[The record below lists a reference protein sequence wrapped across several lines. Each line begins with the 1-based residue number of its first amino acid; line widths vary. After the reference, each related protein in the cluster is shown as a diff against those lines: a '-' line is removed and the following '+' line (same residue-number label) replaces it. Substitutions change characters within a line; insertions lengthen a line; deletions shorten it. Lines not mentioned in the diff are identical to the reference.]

1 MFCKK
6 GLFIVF
12 FFISNLVL
20 QAQQSLNVRAG
31 FDVTGLGFGYHFAQ
45 GGSVLKQGGV
55 GYYED
60 IAVEAGFAFTEYDL
74 GVHDVQYL
82 NRNGNSPSNY
92 KANAK
97 PGQPGYLGAF
107 RDYLGPQF
115 SIYQHIPI
123 GQGFYVYFTEGARLN
138 YITRSL
144 PYVNS
149 YSSGTETET
158 LITQFKPFFV
168 SGYVET
174 GINYYSEYNV
184 NLYFGLKYV
193 YADAMMQGNYT
204 DIATN
209 GTVINTDHV
218 SASGSYLAF
227 TFNIGGCF
235 WQKQKPVKHKKV
247 HFSNNTY
254 PQGKSLPKTT
264 PPVVNNN
271 TFVPPAERNIKV
283 ANTLQVHAKQIS
295 IEVWDHETVDGDVL
309 SLDLNG
315 TSILNSYSL
324 TQNKKVVTVTL
335 NPGQNSLVMT
345 AVNQGKY
352 KPCTAAIL
360 IDDGKTKQTYIL
372 DADFATSG
380 SLVIDY
386 IP

>member
-1 MFCKK
+1 MTW
-6 GLFIVF
+6 VF
-12 FFISNLVL
+12 TIYN
-20 QAQQSLNVRAG
+20 
-31 FDVTGLGFGYHFAQ
+31 
-45 GGSVLKQGGV
+45 
-55 GYYED
+55 
-60 IAVEAGFAFTEYDL
+60 I
-74 GVHDVQYL
+74 L
-82 NRNGNSPSNY
+82 NRNGNSSANY
-92 KANAK
+92 QANAK

-123 GQGFYVYFTEGARLN
+123 GQGFYVYFTEGTRLN

-144 PYVNS
+144 PYINS

-168 SGYVET
+168 SGYFET

-204 DIATN
+204 DMASN

-227 TFNIGGCF
+227 TFNIGGSF
-235 WQKQKPVKHKKV
+235 WQKEIPQKHKKV
-247 HFSNNTY
+247 RFSNNTY
-254 PQGKSLPKTT
+254 PQGKNLPKTT
-264 PPVVNNN
+264 PPVVKN
-271 TFVPPAERNIKV
+271 TFVPPAERSIKV
-283 ANTLQVHAKQIS
+283 VNTLQVHAKEIS

-315 TSILNSYSL
+315 ASILNNYSL
-324 TQNKKVVTVTL
+324 TQNKKTVTVTL

-345 AVNQGKY
+345 AVNQGPY

-372 DADFATSG
+372 DADFTTSG

-386 IP
+386 NP